1 MAETFEKELKPGQ
14 SLGSPCLCRVS
25 GLSCTPLARRTVVR
39 GQADIEKSTGN
50 KDMSAA
56 DIDPVT
62 EAERATWPDEAIVP
76 LEKPY
81 VDDRGA
87 IQPLVDRMMRSAVM
101 IESKKGALRANHY
114 HKTDWHYCYVMSG
127 CIEYY
132 HRPTGSEEEPEML
145 LVKGGQM
152 VFTPPM
158 IDHGMK
164 FPEDT
169 VFLTLSRNPRDQA
182 TYEADVVRVDMLDDT
197 GSISWRPEDNG

>member
-1 MAETFEKELKPGQ
+1 M
-14 SLGSPCLCRVS
+14 
-25 GLSCTPLARRTVVR
+25 
-39 GQADIEKSTGN
+39 TGP
-50 KDMSAA
+50 

-62 EAERATWPDEAIVP
+62 EEERLSWPDEAIVP
-76 LEKPY
+76 LEKPF

-114 HKTDWHYCYVMSG
+114 HKTDWHYCYVISG

-132 HRPTGSEEEPEML
+132 HRPTGSEDEPEML
-145 LVKGGQM
+145 LVKEGQM

-197 GSISWRPEDNG
+197 GTISWRPEDDS

>member
-1 MAETFEKELKPGQ
+1 
-14 SLGSPCLCRVS
+14 
-25 GLSCTPLARRTVVR
+25 
-39 GQADIEKSTGN
+39 
-50 KDMSAA
+50 MSEP

-62 EAERATWPDEAIVP
+62 DEERMSWPDEAIVP
-76 LEKPY
+76 LEKPF

-127 CIEYY
+127 TIEYY
-132 HRPTGSEEEPEML
+132 HRPTGSDDEPEML
-145 LVKGGQM
+145 LVKEGQM

-158 IDHGMK
+158 VDHGMK

-182 TYEADVVRVDMLDDT
+182 TYEADVVRVDMMDDE
-197 GSISWRPEDNG
+197 GSISWRPDDDG